1 MRNQIEKNIVQ
12 RHHNMVQKFID
23 QEEIDVSMESYND
36 FSLQVGSECSVRE
49 TVAESAPVF

>member
-1 MRNQIEKNIVQ
+1 M
-12 RHHNMVQKFID
+12 
-23 QEEIDVSMESYND
+23 SESYND